1 MFKLMIADDNP
12 YILEEL
18 SNVIDWEDFDMCIT
32 GTYPNGKALL
42 DAAKENMPDVVLT
55 DISMPVMDGIGLATA
70 LRQLSSDVKII
81 FISSYADFSYAQ
93 KALQI
98 QVFEYILKP
107 FDTKQLSDTMGRTLK
122 ELQAEYFHRFEQKRT
137 LEQVETFRT
146 LALEKYISELLYHT
160 AEDAQVLSELTA
172 LEFKLFPS
180 YRLLL
185 ALVTPD
191 DETSMFRSNIVNRIR
206 SILYNT
212 TQQTYR
218 TVLMPV
224 SDGHFAILFVYPDE
238 HFGATNLLAQLSI
251 DIETMTGLH
260 TTIGFSRSTQSFAD
274 LPTLYA
280 QAKEATAQA
289 CSMQLPVL
297 GYKAIQFSSNANK
310 NTNNDSAEDVPVL
323 SGSKK
328 RTSSTSKN
336 YAKEM
341 KEYIKAH
348 FAEPITTRDVSQAVY
363 LSTNYANQL
372 FANECGCTIY
382 EYVTQCRIEESKRL
396 LAETDKQIVLIAEL
410 VGYNGKTNFY
420 LSFKRNVGITP
431 TEYRRR
437 AEENM
442 EG

>member
-18 SNVIDWEDFDMCIT
+18 CNAIDWEDFDMCIT
-32 GTYPNGKALL
+32 GTFPNGKALL
-42 DAAKENMPDVVLT
+42 DAAKDNMPDVVLT

-81 FISSYADFSYAQ
+81 FISSYADFTYAQ
-93 KALQI
+93 KALQM

-107 FDTKQLSDTMGRTLK
+107 FDNEQLSDTMSRTLK
-122 ELQAEYFHRFEQKRT
+122 ELQTEYFHRFEQKRT

-160 AEDAQVLSELTA
+160 TEDSQVLSELSA
-172 LEFKLFPS
+172 LEVKLYPS

-191 DETSMFRSNIVNRIR
+191 NETNMFRSATVNRIR
-206 SILYNT
+206 SILYSNT
-212 TQQTYR
+212 HQEYQT
-218 TVLMPV
+218 VFMPV
-224 SDGHFAILFVYPDE
+224 TGGHFAVLFIYQEDC
-238 HFGATNLLAQLSI
+238 FAMSNLLAQLSI
-251 DIETMTGLH
+251 DIDTMTGLH
-260 TTIGFSRSTQSFAD
+260 TTIGFSRSTKSFAD
-274 LPTLYA
+274 LPALYA
-280 QAKEATAQA
+280 QAKEAVAQA
-289 CSMQLPVL
+289 CSMQIPVL
-297 GYKAIQFSSNANK
+297 GYKAIQFFSGGIK
-310 NTNNDSAEDVPVL
+310 NVEADDAPL
-323 SGSKK
+323 GSRKK
-328 RTSSTSKN
+328 TSSASKN

-341 KEYIKAH
+341 KEYIEKH
-348 FAEPITTRDVSQAVY
+348 YAEPITTRDVSQAVY

-372 FANECGCTIY
+372 FTTECGCTIY
-382 EYVTQCRIEESKRL
+382 EYVTQCRIKEAKRL
-396 LAETDKQIVLIAEL
+396 LTETDKQIVLIAEL

-437 AEENM
+437 AEEAM
-442 EG
+442 DL